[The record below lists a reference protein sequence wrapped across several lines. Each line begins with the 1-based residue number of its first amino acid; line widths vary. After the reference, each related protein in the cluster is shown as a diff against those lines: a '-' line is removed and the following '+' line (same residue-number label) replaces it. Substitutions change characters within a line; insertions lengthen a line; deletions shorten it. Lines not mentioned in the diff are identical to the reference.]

1 MKKNKRTDWL
11 IHFINVYGFNAII
24 GFGLGIAIVLIVF
37 AVSGK
42 QNILG
47 KEPQGGSSQ
56 IVSSQEGDLR
66 EGQMQEQVNS
76 QEGTESL
83 NSIEKSFPQDIFSDT
98 SSNLA
103 MKEHFTVLIIG
114 MDNRPGEVMS
124 NTDTLIVASLDQKN
138 KKMVLLSIPRDTQ
151 VFVNSKKEKVN
162 AIARLRKGP
171 ISTQEYIQELI
182 ATSIDGYVLTNFQG
196 FKNIVD
202 SLGGITINVEKDMY
216 YDTGDEQ
223 DRFINLKKGSQRLNG
238 TQALQYARFRN
249 DELADISRAS
259 RQQEVIKAIVA
270 EATTPRNIP
279 KLPII
284 IPKVYQ
290 AIETNLN
297 LGQIWSLSMAFKNKE
312 NYDVINQT
320 LPGQF
325 SDEEGISYWKVNP
338 KESKVILNQLFQ
350 GQTAPIFENI
360 QKVKA
365 PVQVPVVKETPEKTP
380 ETNAEQVED
389 GRQDGNE
396 TTTITIEVLTT
407 DVNKGEAQTKQEITP
422 KEVEHGAGA
431 TDAGQQGAKS
441 LEKNIEKPVR
451 KSQPVQDHS
460 KTSGQ
465 LTPEAEITF
474 EILE

>member
-1 MKKNKRTDWL
+1 MKKNKIRDSL
-11 IHFINVYGFNAII
+11 IHFMQSYGFNALL
-24 GFGLGIAIVLIVF
+24 GFGLGIAIVLVVF

-42 QNILG
+42 QSILG
-47 KEPQGGSSQ
+47 KEPQVGNSQILSSQ
-56 IVSSQEGDLR
+56 EEDRSQGQRQEQVSSQEGSEYL
-66 EGQMQEQVNS
+66 S
-76 QEGTESL
+76 
-83 NSIEKSFPQDIFSDT
+83 SIEKLFPQDSFT
-98 SSNLA
+98 NSSSELA
-103 MKEHFTVLIIG
+103 MKNRFTVLLVG
-114 MDNRPGEVMS
+114 MDNRPGEVVS
-124 NTDTLIVASLDQKN
+124 NTDTLIVASLDQKT

-151 VFVNSKKEKVN
+151 VFINNKKEKVN

-182 ATSIDGYVLTNFQG
+182 GTSIDGYVLTNFQG

-202 SLGGITINVEKDMY
+202 SLGGITVNVEKDMY

-297 LGQIWSLSMAFKNKE
+297 LGQIWSLSIAFKNKE
-312 NYDVINQT
+312 NYEVINQT

-338 KESKVILNQLFQ
+338 KEAKVILNQLFQ
-350 GQTAPIFENI
+350 GQTSPIFENI
-360 QKVKA
+360 QKVK
-365 PVQVPVVKETPEKTP
+365 TPIKSQGVEERKP
-380 ETNAEQVED
+380 ESNTEQVN
-389 GRQDGNE
+389 NE
-396 TTTITIEVLTT
+396 SVLTT
-407 DVNKGEAQTKQEITP
+407 EGDKVEAQDHKKT
-422 KEVEHGAGA
+422 G
-431 TDAGQQGAKS
+431 
-441 LEKNIEKPVR
+441 EKNSPK
-451 KSQPVQDHS
+451 
-460 KTSGQ
+460 
-465 LTPEAEITF
+465 AEIIF